1 LNWVPKMLFYN
12 KKFIKD
18 NNDKYVCY
26 LMQNFKILLFAA
38 LLLSGFASIGSIS
51 SSVKAIPSGLTEGTY
66 IFGPIAGL
74 AKNET
79 GSVDWIMV
87 GNWRSNLANNTDTQN
102 NQSSNLF
109 NAAIEMIKSDG
120 TVRHTHTVTD
130 FVVLN
135 VSQPDS
141 NSTLYTGTST
151 LSLREGPVEDVPT
164 NIQKDNDNNVF
175 QLMIDFASVDYH
187 FGDLPLYGISSNPE
201 FMKTSDS
208 LDVSPINQTV
218 H

>member
-1 LNWVPKMLFYN
+1 MC
-12 KKFIKD
+12 
-18 NNDKYVCY
+18 VCY
-26 LMQNFKILLFAA
+26 LMQNFKILLFTA

-66 IFGPIAGL
+66 IFGDIAGL
-74 AKNET
+74 VENET
-79 GSVDWIMV
+79 GAVDWIMV

-120 TVRHTHTVTD
+120 TARHTHTVTD

-141 NSTLYTGTST
+141 NSTLYNGTST
-151 LSLREGPVEDVPT
+151 VSLRAGPVEDVPT
-164 NIQKDNDNNVF
+164 NIQKTNDNNVF
-175 QLMIDFASVDYH
+175 QLMIDPAGVDYH
-187 FGDLPLYGISSNPE
+187 FGELPLYGISANPE
-201 FMKTSDS
+201 FMNS
-208 LDVSPINQTV
+208 LPTPDISPINQTV